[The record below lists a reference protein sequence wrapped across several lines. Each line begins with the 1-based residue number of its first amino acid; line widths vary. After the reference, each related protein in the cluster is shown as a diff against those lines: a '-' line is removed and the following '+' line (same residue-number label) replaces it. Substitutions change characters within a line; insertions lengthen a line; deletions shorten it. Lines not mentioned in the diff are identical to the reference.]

1 MVVVDRF
8 TKIADFI
15 GLHENVTVKDVEDT
29 FLPDVWT
36 LHVLPTEIIWDMDAK
51 LAGEF

>member
-8 TKIADFI
+8 TKIADCI

-29 FLPDVWT
+29 LLPDFWT
-36 LHVLPTEIIWDMDAK
+36 LHVLRTEIISDMDAK